1 MLEQNNIIKEI
12 NEDKARF
19 LVKYLLENDSMS
31 NKKLIPEIE
40 LLNYNDF
47 YNLFKGIK
55 YQKDDLYKH
64 DFEDLVMKFNN
75 FSKIINKYY
84 EDPKYYSALLDL
96 WTNNV
101 CIEDLKQYAE
111 KSEKFIE
118 KIKLL
123 TDKYEEWPSDFQKD
137 FYKLVKGTTNT
148 KMYELKKTFEE
159 KYNAYYELT
168 KELINLKRNFEYNP
182 EDKYIAECS
191 DKIIGG
197 IIAQIGINYIFSK
210 YSNYIFN
217 KIKTAKGLLNKAS
230 ILSDIKYQIDDY
242 GDYGVKCSPMQIFND
257 LKNLMEND
265 VGKKKYI
272 LEFKDNLFQ
281 WVSSDKSESQILC
294 SKLNVMNL
302 DLDVDTLDGNFICED
317 PSICDELEYMLKD
330 DLSSFATL
338 IGSFLNLGWSIYNF
352 REIDKEFK
360 KLDIYDK
367 KLEEIRVQFYNHK
380 NLLKD
385 LPNSLKEAIAYIKHI
400 LSLITDDQKELD
412 NLINN
417 IMESIRKQKD
427 MQNKSKTGMI
437 FSALFGT
444 WTIGKLLLSGGGIV
458 NMVSLGFNAFSGV
471 THYANYE
478 KSEDLIKK
486 FQIRLEKAIKLN
498 NEINEFI
505 DKLVNA
511 LEKRKKKE
519 IPKFLEFEVLEKK
532 LNEEKKE
539 KPKTIKL
546 DINEKN
552 DNEKNEN
559 KIIDNYF

>member
-12 NEDKARF
+12 NEEKARL
-19 LVKYLLENDSMS
+19 LVKYLLENDSVS

-55 YQKDDLYKH
+55 YEKDELYKDDFK
-64 DFEDLVMKFNN
+64 DLVMKFNN
-75 FSKIINKYY
+75 FSKIIGKYY

-123 TDKYEEWPSDFQKD
+123 TDKYEEWPADFQKD
-137 FYKLVKGTTNT
+137 FYKLVRGTTNT
-148 KMYELKKTFEE
+148 KIYELKKTFEE
-159 KYNAYYELT
+159 KYTSYYELT
-168 KELINLKRNFEYNP
+168 KELIKLKRNFEYNP
-182 EDKYIAECS
+182 EDKYIAGCS
-191 DKIIGG
+191 EKIICGV
-197 IIAQIGINYIFSK
+197 IAQIGLNFIFNKYNNYIFDK
-210 YSNYIFN
+210 V
-217 KIKTAKGLLNKAS
+217 KAAKGLLAKNEV
-230 ILSDIKYQIDDY
+230 LSQIKDQINDY
-242 GDYGVKCSPMQIFND
+242 KDYGVKCSPIQLFNS
-257 LKNLMEND
+257 LKNLMENE
-265 VGKKKYI
+265 VGEKTYI

-281 WVSSDKSESQILC
+281 WVSSDKSERQIIC
-294 SKLNVMNL
+294 EKLNLLNL
-302 DLDVDTLDGNFICED
+302 DLDVKTLDGNLYCTDPDLCEEMH
-317 PSICDELEYMLKD
+317 SILED

-360 KLDIYDK
+360 KLDVYDK
-367 KLEEIRVQFYNHK
+367 KLEEIRKEFYDHK

-400 LSLITDDQKELD
+400 LSLIARDQEKLEKH
-412 NLINN
+412 INN
-417 IMESIRKQKD
+417 IMESIRKQKE
-427 MQNKSKTGMI
+427 MQNKSITGMI
-437 FSALFGT
+437 FSGILGIFSL
-444 WTIGKLLLSGGGIV
+444 GKLFTGGGIM
-458 NMVSLGFNAFSGV
+458 NMVSLGLNTFSGV
-471 THYANYE
+471 THYTNYE
-478 KSEDLIKK
+478 KSEDLIKQ
-486 FQIRLEKAIKLN
+486 FQIRLEKAKKLN

-505 DKLVNA
+505 DKLVSA

-519 IPKFLEFEVLEKK
+519 IPKFLEFEKLEKK
-532 LNEEKKE
+532 LNEKKKK

-546 DINEKN
+546 DINKKN
-552 DNEKNEN
+552 DDEK
-559 KIIDNYF
+559 K